1 MGGLSSEYENLA
13 LDALLGD
20 DAAPNMPAT
29 VYLALFS
36 VVCDDDTF
44 GTELSGGAYARV
56 AITNN
61 STNFPA
67 ASAGSKSNG
76 VAIEFPEA
84 TADWDE
90 ALGWALLD
98 DPTGTAATNIIFHN
112 EFDSGKVI
120 LNGNTATFPID
131 TLVFGAD

>member
-1 MGGLSSEYENLA
+1 MGGLSETYENIA
-13 LDALLGD
+13 LDALLGSGK
-20 DAAPNMPAT
+20 AAAMPAT

-36 VVCDDDTF
+36 VICTDSSF
-44 GTELSGGAYARV
+44 GTELSGDAYARV

-61 STNFPA
+61 DTNFPA
-67 ASAGSKSNG
+67 AASGSKSNG

-98 DPTGTAATNIIFHN
+98 HITDSAASNIIFHN
-112 EFDSGKVI
+112 EFDSGKTI
-120 LNGNTATFPID
+120 LNGNTATFPIG